1 MLLRNTSA
9 LYRGLW
15 EGMAIY
21 HCSIKPISRGAGQSI
36 VAAAAYRHACKLKDS
51 RTGEVYDF
59 TRKRGV
65 VFSEIY
71 SPDHA
76 HASWVQNR
84 EQLWNHAEAAEKR
97 KDARLGREILF
108 ALPSELTEPQR
119 KELIGTMAKSL
130 AKRYG
135 SVVDVAVHSPSRY
148 GDERN
153 FHAHVLLS
161 SRRIGQDG
169 FGEKVHELD
178 DRKRGPMEVSFI
190 RSEWARLTNRALKQA
205 EQEASIDHRTLKAQ
219 GIDREPTIHLGVSAS
234 AMERRGIQTVRGSI
248 NRRIRE
254 RQKNREELAELE
266 REEKE
271 VQRQKQD
278 REAAENLRPQ
288 LESWAVV
295 AHGLFFGDAGDMF
308 AQTKYPARQCD
319 GLLDFMRRLNLVD
332 DDKKVHPETITS
344 VLQSG
349 AFWVEDAKM
358 FCLMKNE
365 QGQRS
370 VSFSEIQEMG
380 KCVSA
385 FAAKF
390 RAEQE
395 REKKAWEEQEAIEQ
409 ERQDKQRIQAWKQ
422 LANPQYTEDEKQ
434 CLACYERLDHYER
447 NDIAGYLSKATRKQS
462 LCMDELD
469 HAKSIAQWCDKEIS
483 RLQEKLEGLGF
494 IGRLFSRSRLKEEL
508 EGVERKRSYALKQV
522 EEKGKELKGYTE
534 TIHFYLSAQ
543 KSPSSIIRRRTA
555 EAQERQTKALPPE
568 LEASLTRQRQRDEAE
583 NARKEQ
589 EREKDRQRKR
599 QQERDHGW
607 GR

>member
-1 MLLRNTSA
+1 VLLRNTSA
-9 LYRGLW
+9 LCRGL
-15 EGMAIY
+15 EEEMAIY

-36 VAAAAYRHACKLKDS
+36 VAAAAYRHACKLEDS

-84 EQLWNHAEAAEKR
+84 EQLWNHAEAVEKR

-108 ALPSELTEPQR
+108 ALPLELTEHQR

-178 DRKRGPMEVSFI
+178 DRKRGPMEISFI
-190 RSEWARLTNRALKQA
+190 RSEWARLANQALKQA

-271 VQRQKQD
+271 VQRQKRD

-295 AHGLFFGDAGDMF
+295 AHGLFAGDAGVMF
-308 AQTKYPARQCD
+308 AQTTYPTRQCE
-319 GLLDFMRRLNLVD
+319 GLLDFMRSLNLVD
-332 DDKKVHPETITS
+332 DNKKVQPETMKS

-349 AFWVEDAKM
+349 DFWVEDAKM
-358 FCLMKNE
+358 FCLMKTE
-365 QGQRS
+365 QGQRN
-370 VSFSEIQEMG
+370 VSFSEIHEMG
-380 KCVSA
+380 KCVSV
-385 FAAKF
+385 FAAMF

-395 REKKAWEEQEAIEQ
+395 REKKEREEQEAIEQ
-409 ERQDKQRIQAWKQ
+409 ERRDKQRIQAWKQ

-434 CLACYERLDHYER
+434 CLACYERLGHYER
-447 NDIAGYLSKATRKQS
+447 NDIAGCLSKATRKQS
-462 LCMDELD
+462 LCIDELD

-494 IGRLFSRSRLKEEL
+494 LGRLFSRSRLQEEL
-508 EGVERKRSYALKQV
+508 EGVERKRSYTLKQI
-522 EEKGKELKGYTE
+522 EEKSKELKDDTE
-534 TIHFYLSAQ
+534 TIRFYLSAQ
-543 KSPSSIIRRRTA
+543 KSPGIIRRRTA
-555 EAQERQTKALPPE
+555 EAQERQTKALTPE
-568 LEASLTRQRQRDEAE
+568 LEASLSRQRQRDEAE

-589 EREKDRQRKR
+589 EREKDRQQKR
-599 QQERDHGW
+599 QQEREHGW

>member
-1 MLLRNTSA
+1 
-9 LYRGLW
+9 
-15 EGMAIY
+15 MAIY

-36 VAAAAYRHACKLKDS
+36 VAAAAYRHACKLEDS
-51 RTGEVYDF
+51 RTSEVYDF

-65 VFSEIY
+65 IFSEIY

-108 ALPSELTEPQR
+108 ALPSELTELQR
-119 KELIGTMAKSL
+119 RELIDTMAKSL

-169 FGEKVHELD
+169 FGEKIHELD
-178 DRKRGPMEVSFI
+178 DKRRGPMEVSFI
-190 RSEWARLTNRALKQA
+190 RSEWARLANLALKQA

-219 GIDREPTIHLGVSAS
+219 GINREPTIHLGVSAS

-254 RQKNREELAELE
+254 RQAAREELAELE
-266 REEKE
+266 REERE
-271 VQRQKQD
+271 EQRQIREQ
-278 REAAENLRPQ
+278 EAAEKLRPQ

-295 AHGLFFGDAGDMF
+295 AHGLFAGDARAMF
-308 AQTKYPARQCD
+308 DQTKYPTRQCN
-319 GLLDFMRRLNLVD
+319 GVLNFMRCLNLVD
-332 DDKKVHPETITS
+332 DDKKVQPETIAS

-358 FCLMKNE
+358 FCLMKDE
-365 QGQRS
+365 QEQKD
-370 VSFSEIQEMG
+370 VSFSDIYEMPQR
-380 KCVSA
+380 VAA
-385 FAAKF
+385 FEAKF

-395 REKKAWEEQEAIEQ
+395 RVQKAREEQEAIEQ

-422 LANPQYTEDEKQ
+422 LANPQYTEDEKK
-434 CLACYERLDHYER
+434 CLACYERLSHYER
-447 NDIAGYLSKATRKQS
+447 QDIAGCLSKATREQS

-494 IGRLFSRSRLKEEL
+494 LGRLFSRSRLQEEL
-508 EGVERKRSYALKQV
+508 EGVERKRSYTLKQI
-522 EEKGKELKGYTE
+522 EEKGKELKADTK
-534 TIHFYLSAQ
+534 TIRFYLSAQ
-543 KSPSSIIRRRTA
+543 KSPSIIRRRTA

>member
-1 MLLRNTSA
+1 
-9 LYRGLW
+9 
-15 EGMAIY
+15 MAIY
-21 HCSIKPISRGAGQSI
+21 HCSIKPISRGSGQSI
-36 VAAAAYRHACKLKDS
+36 VAAAAYRHACKLEDS
-51 RTGEVYDF
+51 RTGEVHDF

-71 SPDHA
+71 SPDYT

-178 DRKRGPMEVSFI
+178 DRKCGPMEVSFI
-190 RSEWARLTNRALKQA
+190 RSEWTRLANQALKQA

-271 VQRQKQD
+271 VQRQKRD

-295 AHGLFFGDAGDMF
+295 AHGLFDGDVGAMF
-308 AQTKYPARQCD
+308 AQTRYPTRQYN
-319 GLLDFMRRLNLVD
+319 GLLDFMRSLHLVD
-332 DDKKVHPETITS
+332 DAQKVQPETMKS

-349 AFWVEDAKM
+349 DFWVEDAKM
-358 FCLMKNE
+358 FCLMKTE
-365 QGQRS
+365 QGQRN
-370 VSFSEIQEMG
+370 VSFSEIHEMG

-385 FAAKF
+385 FAARF

-395 REKKAWEEQEAIEQ
+395 REKKEREEQE
-409 ERQDKQRIQAWKQ
+409 RRDKQRIQAWKQ

-434 CLACYERLDHYER
+434 CIACYERLSHYER
-447 NDIAGYLSKATRKQS
+447 QDIAGYLSEATKKQS
-462 LCMDELD
+462 LCTDERD
-469 HAKSIAQWCDKEIS
+469 RAKSFAQWCDKEIS

-494 IGRLFSRSRLKEEL
+494 LGRLISRSRLQEEL
-508 EGVERKRSYALKQV
+508 EGVEYKRSYVLKQIEEKDRAV
-522 EEKGKELKGYTE
+522 EEVTKR
-534 TIHFYLSAQ
+534 ICFYLAAR
-543 KSPSSIIRRRTA
+543 KSPDIIRRRTA
-555 EAQERQTKALPPE
+555 EAQERQTKALTPE
-568 LEASLTRQRQRDEAE
+568 LEASLSRQRQRDEAE
-583 NARKEQ
+583 KTRKEQ
-589 EREKDRQRKR
+589 EREKAWQVKR
-599 QQERDHGW
+599 QQKRDHGW

>member
-1 MLLRNTSA
+1 
-9 LYRGLW
+9 
-15 EGMAIY
+15 MAIY

-36 VAAAAYRHACKLKDS
+36 VAAAAYRHACKLEDS

-190 RSEWARLTNRALKQA
+190 RSEWARLANLALKQA

-254 RQKNREELAELE
+254 RQAAREELAELE
-266 REEKE
+266 REERE
-271 VQRQKQD
+271 EQRQIREQ
-278 REAAENLRPQ
+278 EAAEKLRPQ

-295 AHGLFFGDAGDMF
+295 AHGLFAGDAGAMF
-308 AQTKYPARQCD
+308 DQTTYPTRQCE
-319 GLLDFMRRLNLVD
+319 GLLDFMRSLNLVD
-332 DDKKVHPETITS
+332 DNKKVQPEIMKS

-349 AFWVEDAKM
+349 AFWVEDAKI
-358 FCLMKNE
+358 FCLMKTE

-370 VSFSEIQEMG
+370 VSFSEIHEMG

-395 REKKAWEEQEAIEQ
+395 
-409 ERQDKQRIQAWKQ
+409 
-422 LANPQYTEDEKQ
+422 
-434 CLACYERLDHYER
+434 
-447 NDIAGYLSKATRKQS
+447 
-462 LCMDELD
+462 
-469 HAKSIAQWCDKEIS
+469 
-483 RLQEKLEGLGF
+483 
-494 IGRLFSRSRLKEEL
+494 
-508 EGVERKRSYALKQV
+508 
-522 EEKGKELKGYTE
+522 
-534 TIHFYLSAQ
+534 
-543 KSPSSIIRRRTA
+543 
-555 EAQERQTKALPPE
+555 
-568 LEASLTRQRQRDEAE
+568 
-583 NARKEQ
+583 
-589 EREKDRQRKR
+589 
-599 QQERDHGW
+599 
-607 GR
+607 